1 MNKDINELD
10 NQEDNKSINKK
21 EKGDDSVSSVRRK
34 YKRGK
39 KEDSLVVSGNK
50 FEKSEDIPNI
60 IQKEDF
66 IHYKK
71 EVTKTIEDDYSSH
84 EGGSSLVKKS
94 KEEKVLPGKII
105 NLKKDIKDNN
115 EIVVQHSKIE
125 KEIESSQNEIMKDLE
140 KHLDL
145 QDIKLTSN
153 INTGNLNPNE
163 VKEATYIKKTIE
175 IITTSSDGKLIDDGN
190 KDFNSKSKNEVVN
203 NTTITKTSLV
213 NQIDESSKPE
223 IKEKTENFENFTN
236 NEEKTTK
243 VTIIKEDNSS
253 VVNNKEITEEKKEE
267 IKEEKKE
274 EIKEEK
280 KEEITEERKEEI
292 KDVQAQNEIFSE
304 TKVIKTTEKTE
315 ENVESELPKF
325 KPEIEFKKDTKITTT
340 TTTNLKTEPILPR
353 QQFQQTEVNKLSEII
368 SKSRQTRNEVINKRR
383 QTPNQIILRGRRTPN
398 LTINTGRQSPNKYL
412 FSKTTT
418 TTTNVTDNPITSIL
432 DKRNNEI
439 YGTSSTTT
447 NRRFQH
453 ITSTLPQITETLGNR
468 RQIGVNQTSSILTNM
483 RKIEPYNFKKERY
496 DFNKVTISDERQL
509 RNEKSTPALR
519 GGVTKSITDF
529 RKPLNTTSLTSE
541 ILNNNLSTVSIFD
554 TGKKQKREYVL
565 NVRKTDVI
573 QPRNKISLRYTNNPD
588 NEFINTDFNLRSKIV
603 RNLSKEHNNSSYL
616 PNTVYHEINE
626 TKKHE
631 KKEVQVAPRKY
642 LVIKTKRKPY
652 KYTYT
657 ISNTEQ
663 PLFRNSIRNSTIN
676 ENDNSLLRVRN
687 SNPDPLNKS
696 SYQLSKTNY
705 STGLNL
711 TSSHNFYNKTKY
723 EPISHRSKYETNTT
737 ITSRISDV
745 RNNRNKVSY
754 VPLTAGNSK
763 SNLFKT
769 TETRI
774 TNTSTN
780 TNTNSNTITNTRN
793 QHRFN
798 RIVRDSGNKNYLN
811 SNKVLSIKTNKAII
825 DLGTKNDIEINKDIT
840 KDIKKDINIEIK
852 KEINKDITKDV
863 NIEINKDINKDIT
876 KDVNIEINKEINKD
890 IINTDNTKDINN
902 SGYTKNEEKI
912 TKIVIEGATSS
923 VQNSGSDALT
933 LKEAKDVELVNKNE
947 NQVGLIKREVSSTIT
962 TKEITIES
970 SIQKDGTE
978 TQYKQ
983 QSRFIRME
991 KKEE

>member
-1 MNKDINELD
+1 MSKAFNELD
-10 NQEDNKSINKK
+10 NQEDNKSINNK
-21 EKGDDSVSSVRRK
+21 EKGEDSMSSVRRK

-60 IQKEDF
+60 IQKEEF

-71 EVTKTIEDDYSSH
+71 EVTKSIEDDYSSH
-84 EGGSSLVKKS
+84 EGESSLVKKS
-94 KEEKVLPGKII
+94 KEEKVIPGKII

-115 EIVVQHSKIE
+115 EQIVVEHSKIE

-145 QDIKLTSN
+145 QDIKLSSN
-153 INTGNLNPNE
+153 INSGNLNPNE

-175 IITTSSDGKLIDDGN
+175 IITTSSDGKLIDDGK
-190 KDFNSKSKNEVVN
+190 KDFNSLSKNEVVN
-203 NTTITKTSLV
+203 NTTTTKTSLV
-213 NQIDESSKPE
+213 NQIDESSKSE
-223 IKEKTENFENFTN
+223 IKEKTENLENFSN

-243 VTIIKEDNSS
+243 VTIIKEDNSKELL
-253 VVNNKEITEEKKEE
+253 VNNNEK
-267 IKEEKKE
+267 KEEKKE

-280 KEEITEERKEEI
+280 KEEN
-292 KDVQAQNEIFSE
+292 KDIQAQKEIFSE

-315 ENVESELPKF
+315 KTEENVESELPKT

-340 TTTNLKTEPILPR
+340 TTTNLKTEPILPK
-353 QQFQQTEVNKLSEII
+353 QQIKQTEFNKLSEII
-368 SKSRQTRNEVINKRR
+368 SRSRQTKNEVINRRR
-383 QTPNQIILRGRRTPN
+383 QTPNQIIVRGRKTPN
-398 LTINTGRQSPNKYL
+398 LMIDIGRQTPSNYL
-412 FSKTTT
+412 FSKTSTT
-418 TTTNVTDNPITSIL
+418 TTTLTDNPITSIL
-432 DKRNNEI
+432 NKRNKEI
-439 YGTSSTTT
+439 YGNSSTTI
-447 NRRFQH
+447 NKRIQH

-468 RQIGVNQTSSILTNM
+468 RQIGLNQTSSILTNM
-483 RKIEPYNFKKERY
+483 RKIEPYNFKKDRY
-496 DFNKVTISDERQL
+496 DYNKITISNEKHL

-529 RKPLNTTSLTSE
+529 RKPLNTSSITSE

-554 TGKKQKREYVL
+554 TGKKKKREYIL

-573 QPRNKISLRYTNNPD
+573 QPRNRIRLRYTNNPD
-588 NEFINTDFNLRSKIV
+588 KEFISTDFNLRSKIV

-631 KKEVQVAPRKY
+631 KKEVQVAPRKFV
-642 LVIKTKRKPY
+642 VIKTKRKPY

-663 PLFRNSIRNSTIN
+663 PLFRNSIRTSTIT
-676 ENDNSLLRVRN
+676 ENDTSLLRGRN
-687 SNPDPLNKS
+687 INPNPDILNRT
-696 SYQLSKTNY
+696 SYQFSKSNY

-711 TSSHNFYNKTKY
+711 TSSHNFYNRTKY
-723 EPISHRSKYETNTT
+723 EPISHINKYGTNTT
-737 ITSRISDV
+737 ITTKISDV

-763 SNLFKT
+763 TNIFKA
-769 TETRI
+769 TETKI
-774 TNTSTN
+774 TNPNTN
-780 TNTNSNTITNTRN
+780 TNTNTRN
-793 QHRFN
+793 RHRFN
-798 RIVRDSGNKNYLN
+798 RIIRDSGNKNNLN
-811 SNKVLSIKTNKAII
+811 SNKVIAIKTNKVII
-825 DLGTKNDIEINKDIT
+825 DSGTKNDIDINKDIT
-840 KDIKKDINIEIK
+840 KDITKDINIEIK

-863 NIEINKDINKDIT
+863 NIEINKEINKDIT

-890 IINTDNTKDINN
+890 IINKDNIKDINN
-902 SGYTKNEEKI
+902 AGYTKNEEKI
-912 TKIVIEGATSS
+912 TKIVIEGASSS
-923 VQNSGSDALT
+923 VQNSGSDALS
-933 LKEAKDVELVNKNE
+933 LKVAKDVELVNKDE
-947 NQVGLIKREVSSTIT
+947 NQVSLIKREVSSTIT

-978 TQYKQ
+978 TQFKQ
-983 QSRFIRME
+983 QSRFVRME